1 MPPRILHQN
10 DTFALRPGRIISRK
24 YEVIEKLGEGWE
36 GEVYKF
42 KDLRTGIEHAA
53 KIFFP
58 GRDPRGNAVTTY
70 AQKLYRL
77 RNCSMVV
84 RYHTEEI
91 IRLQNKDVTVLISE
105 FISGEILE
113 SFLQRQRGRRLP
125 PFIALHLLHSLC
137 QGMEEIHDLGEYHGD
152 LHTEN
157 IIVAKYGLRFE
168 LKLLDMYNWGKTTA
182 AHRHYD
188 TVDMIRVFYDTL
200 GGQKYYATQPK
211 SVKQIC
217 CGLKRSLILKKY
229 KNAGELRRYLEKMEW
244 QD

>member
-1 MPPRILHQN
+1 MPPRTSNQLE
-10 DTFALRPGRIISRK
+10 TFALQPGRVISRK

-70 AQKLYRL
+70 ARKLYRL

-84 RYHTEEI
+84 RYHTEEV

-113 SFLQRQRGRRLP
+113 TFLQRQRGKRLP
-125 PFIALHLLHSLC
+125 PYIACLLYTSPSPR
-137 QGMEEIHDLGEYHGD
+137 D
-152 LHTEN
+152 
-157 IIVAKYGLRFE
+157 R
-168 LKLLDMYNWGKTTA
+168 
-182 AHRHYD
+182 
-188 TVDMIRVFYDTL
+188 
-200 GGQKYYATQPK
+200 QKSRMPSSA
-211 SVKQIC
+211 
-217 CGLKRSLILKKY
+217 
-229 KNAGELRRYLEKMEW
+229 
-244 QD
+244 